1 MVFSS
6 FVFLLVFLPLVLLLY
21 YICPRRVRNVLLLVA
36 SLIFYAWGE
45 PVYVLIMLFS
55 TVFDYTNGRLIEYF
69 RKQNRPGRAKA
80 ALIVDVCGNLA
91 ILGFFKYADF
101 VIGNINNITG
111 AGISLL
117 HIALPIGIS
126 FYTFQTMSYTIDVYR
141 GQVEAQHNI
150 LDFATYV
157 TLFPQ
162 LIAGPIVQY
171 KTIAKE
177 LTVRKAGL
185 TDFSEGA
192 FRFSVGLAKKVL
204 LANRIGAVWD
214 TISGLNEMS
223 VATAWLGAIA
233 YSFQIYFD
241 FSGYSDMAIGLGR
254 MFGFHFLENFHFPY
268 MSKTITEFWRRW
280 HISLSSWFKEYV
292 YIPLG
297 GNRKGMA
304 RQIVNIMI
312 VWMLTG
318 LWHGANWNFVLWGVY
333 YGILLMVE
341 KLFLLKWLEQI
352 PAWIGHLYSMFLVV
366 IGWTIFAQT
375 DMTQLG
381 KYLKAMFGI
390 GATGAIDG
398 DFLYFIKCN
407 AVLLVALVLCSID
420 HRGWITKLKSHG
432 QKKAADMVT
441 VSRVEESIYDL
452 GKDSKVWTAAKAVL
466 MAVLLA
472 LSFAFLVGD
481 SYNPFLYFRF

>member
-21 YICPRRVRNVLLLVA
+21 YICPGRLRNLVLLIA

-55 TVFDYTNGRLIEYF
+55 TVFDYTNGRIIEYCQ
-69 RKQNRPGRAKA
+69 KKNRPGRAKA
-80 ALIVDVCGNLA
+80 ALIVDLCGNLA

-101 VIGNINNITG
+101 VIGNINSITG
-111 AGISLL
+111 AGLSLL

-141 GQVEAQHNI
+141 GEVAAQHNI

-177 LTVRKAGL
+177 LESRKASL
-185 TDFSEGA
+185 TDFAEGA

-204 LANRIGAVWD
+204 LANQIGSLWD
-214 TISGLNEMS
+214 SISQLNQMS
-223 VATAWLGAIA
+223 VGTAWLGAIA

-254 MFGFHFLENFHFPY
+254 MFGFYFLENFDFPY
-268 MSKTITEFWRRW
+268 MSKSITEFWRRW

-297 GNRKGMA
+297 GNRRGMA
-304 RQIVNIMI
+304 RQLFNIMI

-318 LWHGANWNFVLWGVY
+318 LWHGASWNFVLWGVY
-333 YGILLMVE
+333 YGVLLMIE
-341 KLFLLKWLEQI
+341 KLFLLKWLKKA
-352 PAWIGHLYSMFLVV
+352 PAWVGHLYSMFLVV

-375 DMTQLG
+375 DMGQLG
-381 KYLKAMFGI
+381 QYLKVMFGI
-390 GATGAIDG
+390 GAVSGIDS
-398 DFLYFIKCN
+398 DFLYFLSCN
-407 AVLLVALVLCSID
+407 AVLLAALVICSID
-420 HRGWITKLKSHG
+420 HRSWLGRLLKRG
-432 QKKAADMVT
+432 QKVGEKN
-441 VSRVEESIYDL
+441 ESVYDWGSSSL
-452 GKDSKVWTAAKAVL
+452 PYAAAKPVI
-466 MAVLLA
+466 MVVLLFV
-472 LSFAFLVGD
+472 SFAFLVGD

>member
-6 FVFLLVFLPLVLLLY
+6 FVFLLVFLPLVLFLY
-21 YICPRRVRNVLLLVA
+21 FISPRRLKNLVLLIA

-69 RKQNRPGRAKA
+69 RAHGSPGKMKA
-80 ALIVDVCGNLA
+80 ALVVDLCGNLA

-101 VIGNINNITG
+101 VIGNINTITG
-111 AGISLL
+111 AGLSLL

-141 GQVEAQHNI
+141 GNVPAQHNI

-157 TLFPQ
+157 VLFPQ

-171 KTIAKE
+171 KTVAKE
-177 LTVRKAGL
+177 LSKRKSSL
-185 TDFSEGA
+185 VDFSEGV
-192 FRFSVGLAKKVL
+192 FRFSVGMAKKVL
-204 LANRIGAVWD
+204 LANQIGALWN
-214 TISGLNEMS
+214 TISQMHELTA
-223 VATAWLGAIA
+223 ATAWLGAIA

-254 MFGFHFLENFHFPY
+254 MFGFHFLENFNFPY
-268 MSKTITEFWRRW
+268 MSKSITDFWRRW

-297 GNRKGMA
+297 GNRKGMP
-304 RQIVNIMI
+304 RQIFNLLV

-318 LWHGANWNFVLWGVY
+318 LWHGANWNFVLWGLY
-333 YGILLMVE
+333 YGILLILE
-341 KLFLLKWLEQI
+341 KLFLLRWLEKL
-352 PAWIGHLYSMFLVV
+352 PAWIGRLYSLFLVV

-375 DMTQLG
+375 DMGELAG
-381 KYLKAMFGI
+381 YLKAMFGI
-390 GATGAIDG
+390 GVAGVNS
-398 DFLYFIKCN
+398 DFFYLLSCN
-407 AVLLVALVLCSID
+407 AVLLVVLVLCSID
-420 HRGWITKLKSHG
+420 HRVWLSRLKKGHPAQG
-432 QKKAADMVT
+432 GNIYQAVQA
-441 VSRVEESIYDL
+441 SRGL
-452 GKDSKVWTAAKAVL
+452 TLAKPVL
-466 MAVLLA
+466 MLVLLV
-472 LSFAFLVGD
+472 LSYAFLVGD

>member
-1 MVFSS
+1 MV
-6 FVFLLVFLPLVLLLY
+6 
-21 YICPRRVRNVLLLVA
+21 LLVA

-69 RKQNRPGRAKA
+69 QKKNCPGKAKVTLVID
-80 ALIVDVCGNLA
+80 LIGNLG

-101 VIGNINNITG
+101 FIGNLNTITG
-111 AGISLL
+111 VGLSLL

-141 GQVEAQHNI
+141 KVVPAQRNI

-171 KTIAKE
+171 KTVAKD
-177 LTVRKAGL
+177 LAKRKVSL
-185 TDFSEGA
+185 EDFSEGA

-204 LANRIGAVWD
+204 LANQIGSLWD
-214 TISGLNEMS
+214 TISQLHQMS
-223 VATAWLGAIA
+223 AATAWLGAIA

-254 MFGFHFLENFHFPY
+254 MFGFHFLENFNFPY

-280 HISLSSWFKEYV
+280 HISLSSWFREYV

-297 GNRKGMA
+297 GNRKGMK
-304 RQIVNIMI
+304 RQLFNIMV

-318 LWHGANWNFVLWGVY
+318 LWHGANWNFVMWGVY
-333 YGILLMVE
+333 YGILLMIE
-341 KLFLLKWLEQI
+341 KLFLLKWLDKA
-352 PAWIGHLYSMFLVV
+352 PAWIGHIYSMFLVI

-375 DMTQLG
+375 DMSQLTA
-381 KYLKAMFGI
+381 YLKTMFGI
-390 GATGAIDG
+390 GACGVDS
-398 DFLYFIKCN
+398 DFLYFLSTN

-420 HRGWITKLKSHG
+420 HRIWLKKLWAKRVTNAEEEKAWNDGNIYNIGVNSVRYTIAKSVI
-432 QKKAADMVT
+432 M
-441 VSRVEESIYDL
+441 L
-452 GKDSKVWTAAKAVL
+452 
-466 MAVLLA
+466 VLLVLA
-472 LSFAFLVGD
+472 FAFLVGD

>member
-6 FVFLLVFLPLVLLLY
+6 FVFLLAFLLLVLLIY
-21 YICPRRVRNVLLLVA
+21 YVCPGKVRNLVLLIA
-36 SLIFYAWGE
+36 SLLFYAWGE

-69 RKQNRPGRAKA
+69 QNKNRPGKAKVV
-80 ALIVDVCGNLA
+80 LVIDLVGNLG

-101 VIGNINNITG
+101 VIGNINSITG
-111 AGISLL
+111 AGLTSL

-141 GQVEAQHNI
+141 KVVPAQHNI
-150 LDFATYV
+150 VAFATYV

-171 KTIAKE
+171 KTVASE
-177 LTVRKAGL
+177 LSDRKVTL

-192 FRFSVGLAKKVL
+192 FRFTIGLAKKVL
-204 LANRIGAVWD
+204 LANQIGSLWD
-214 TISGLNEMS
+214 TISQLHQMS
-223 VATAWLGAIA
+223 AATAWLGAIA

-241 FSGYSDMAIGLGR
+241 FSGYSDMAIGLGK
-254 MFGFHFLENFHFPY
+254 MFGFHFLENFNFPY

-280 HISLSSWFKEYV
+280 HISLSSWFREYV

-297 GNRKGMA
+297 GNRKGMG
-304 RQIVNIMI
+304 RQLFNIMV

-318 LWHGANWNFVLWGVY
+318 LWHGANWNFVLWGIY
-333 YGILLMVE
+333 YGILLMIE
-341 KLFLLKWLEQI
+341 KLFLLKWLKKA
-352 PAWIGHLYSMFLVV
+352 PAWIGHIYSMFLVV

-375 DMTQLG
+375 DMSQLG
-381 KYLKAMFGI
+381 RYLKTMFGI
-390 GATGAIDG
+390 GAHGGADA
-398 DFLYFIKCN
+398 DFFYFLSTN
-407 AVLLVALVLCSID
+407 AVLLILLVVCSID
-420 HRGWITKLKSHG
+420 HRFWLRKICKKSVDSENNIEDDNIYQWCELSRG
-432 QKKAADMVT
+432 LTYAKPIIMV
-441 VSRVEESIYDL
+441 
-452 GKDSKVWTAAKAVL
+452 
-466 MAVLLA
+466 VLLVV
-472 LSFAFLVGD
+472 SFAFLVGD

>member
-6 FVFLLVFLPLVLLLY
+6 FVFLLVFLPIILALY
-21 YICPRRVRNVLLLVA
+21 YICPGRFRNVVLLVA

-69 RKQNRPGRAKA
+69 KKQNRPGRAKV

-101 VIGNINNITG
+101 VIENVNNFTG

-117 HIALPIGIS
+117 HLALPIGIS

-141 GQVEAQHNI
+141 GQVPAQHNI

-171 KTIAKE
+171 KTIAEE
-177 LTVRKAGL
+177 LTDRKVNL
-185 TDFSEGA
+185 TEFSEGA
-192 FRFSVGLAKKVL
+192 FRFTVGLAKKVL
-204 LANRIGAVWD
+204 LANQIGALWNN
-214 TISGLNEMS
+214 ISQLERLS
-223 VATAWLGAIA
+223 VGTAWLGAIA

-254 MFGFHFLENFHFPY
+254 MFGFHFLENFNFPY

-280 HISLSSWFKEYV
+280 HISLSSWFREYV

-297 GNRKGMA
+297 GNRKGMV
-304 RQIVNIMI
+304 RQLFNIMV

-333 YGILLMVE
+333 YGVLLMIE
-341 KLFLLKWLEQI
+341 KLFLLKWLERM
-352 PAWIGHLYSMFLVV
+352 PGWIGHLYSMFLVV

-375 DMTQLG
+375 DMQQLG
-381 KYLKAMFGI
+381 RYLKVMFGV
-390 GATGAIDG
+390 GAPAGLDS
-398 DFLYFIKCN
+398 DFFYFLSCN
-407 AVLLVALVLCSID
+407 AVLLVLLVLCSID
-420 HRGWITKLKSHG
+420 HRGWLRRLAFRGKEDERREASK
-432 QKKAADMVT
+432 
-441 VSRVEESIYDL
+441 EESVFEW
-452 GKDSKVWTAAKAVL
+452 GKDSLTWTAVKPFL
-466 MAVLLA
+466 MVVLLVF
-472 LSFAFLVGD
+472 SFAFLVGD